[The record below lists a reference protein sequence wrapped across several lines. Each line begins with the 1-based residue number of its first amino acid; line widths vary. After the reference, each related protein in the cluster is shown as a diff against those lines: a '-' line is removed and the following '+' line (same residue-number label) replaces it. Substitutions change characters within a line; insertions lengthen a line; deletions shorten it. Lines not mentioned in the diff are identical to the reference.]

1 MTSPCKELTMQFNLQ
16 HDNTFVLPKYQHTS
30 SRNSCTFVG
39 EFPSVFCELAKNQF
53 FEKKM
58 IRSMKYNQALQR
70 NYTVR
75 YERIVDEDHQLLFQ
89 PSPLCGS
96 NLAPGP

>member
-1 MTSPCKELTMQFNLQ
+1 
-16 HDNTFVLPKYQHTS
+16 
-30 SRNSCTFVG
+30 
-39 EFPSVFCELAKNQF
+39 
-53 FEKKM
+53 
-58 IRSMKYNQALQR
+58 MKYNQALQR

-89 PSPLCGS
+89 PSPLCDS